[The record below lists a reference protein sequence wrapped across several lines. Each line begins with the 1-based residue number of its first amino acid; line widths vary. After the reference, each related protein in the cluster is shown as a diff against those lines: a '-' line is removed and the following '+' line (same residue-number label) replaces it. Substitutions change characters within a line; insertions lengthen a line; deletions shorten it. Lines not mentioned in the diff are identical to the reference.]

1 MINQRMTNKIIAD
14 QDGVQHML
22 DGTGEMRKAETDG

>member
-1 MINQRMTNKIIAD
+1 MINSGMTIIAA
-14 QDGVQHML
+14 QEGAQHML

>member
-1 MINQRMTNKIIAD
+1 MINKIIAD

>member
-1 MINQRMTNKIIAD
+1 MIKQSVTIIAA
-14 QDGVQHML
+14 QDGVQHKF